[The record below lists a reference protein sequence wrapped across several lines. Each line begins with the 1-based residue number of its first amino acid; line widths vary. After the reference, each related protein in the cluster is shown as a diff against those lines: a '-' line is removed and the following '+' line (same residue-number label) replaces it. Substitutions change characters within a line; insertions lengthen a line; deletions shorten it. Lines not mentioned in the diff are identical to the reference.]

1 MAELAP
7 RVSCHLRGQD
17 PEEFHGF
24 KVLLSSTMPSEPLR
38 VIVNPA
44 AAAGRGRKAATKLF
58 GAFDGRSTAYDARH
72 TEGPGHASH
81 LAAEAVSDG
90 VGRIV
95 VVGGDGTVHE
105 VAHGLIG
112 CGVKPLPAVAVF
124 PVGTGNDFY
133 RMVGPDRSVAAVMGL
148 LDNGVVRHFDVG
160 RVAWEE
166 GERTFVNVMGV
177 GVDVEV
183 LHCRGRF
190 SRLPGLLQY
199 LASFLNAIMT
209 FRAPEVHIDTDAGDG
224 QRITG
229 ATTLTMITV
238 GPSIGGG
245 FMINPEAQASDGR
258 LDLFHVGAPGL
269 LPILRL
275 VPRVIR
281 GTHGDSPIVT
291 MRRLRRA
298 VLRRPGGESMWFEID
313 GELSPGPARELR
325 VEVVPGAFPV
335 LVPARAA

>member
-1 MAELAP
+1 
-7 RVSCHLRGQD
+7 
-17 PEEFHGF
+17 
-24 KVLLSSTMPSEPLR
+24 MPSEPLR

-44 AAAGRGRKAATKLF
+44 AAGGRGRKAARELF
-58 GAFDGRSTAYDARH
+58 GALDGRSVAYDSRH
-72 TEGPGHASH
+72 TEGPGHASR
-81 LAAEAVSDG
+81 LAAEAVADG

-105 VAHGLIG
+105 VAHGLTG
-112 CGVKPLPAVAVF
+112 CGVKRLPAVAVF

-133 RMVGPDRSVAAVMGL
+133 RMVGSDRSVAAVIGL
-148 LDNGVVRHFDVG
+148 LDKGVVQHFDVG
-160 RVAWEE
+160 RVAWDE
-166 GERTFVNVMGV
+166 GERTFVNLMGV

-183 LHCRGRF
+183 VRCRGRF

-199 LASFLNAIMT
+199 LASFLNAIVT

-229 ATTLTMITV
+229 ATTLTVITV

-245 FMINPEAQASDGR
+245 FMINPEAKASDGR
-258 LDLFHVGAPGL
+258 LDLCHIGAPGL

-275 VPRVIR
+275 VPRVMR
-281 GTHGDSPIVT
+281 GTHGGSPIVT
-291 MRRLRRA
+291 MRRLNRA

-313 GELSPGPARELR
+313 GELSPEPARELR

-335 LVPARAA
+335 LVPGRAA

>member
-1 MAELAP
+1 
-7 RVSCHLRGQD
+7 
-17 PEEFHGF
+17 
-24 KVLLSSTMPSEPLR
+24 MPSEPLR

-44 AAAGRGRKAATKLF
+44 AAGGRGRNAARDLLRALDT
-58 GAFDGRSTAYDARH
+58 RSQQYDARY

-81 LAAEAVSDG
+81 LAAEAVSDS
-90 VGRIV
+90 VGRII

-105 VAHGLIG
+105 VADGLIG
-112 CGVKPLPAVAVF
+112 CGMKQLPAVAVF

-133 RMVGPDRSVAAVMGL
+133 RMVGSDRSVSAVVGL
-148 LDNGVVRHFDVG
+148 LDNGVVQRFDVG
-160 RVAWEE
+160 RVEWEG
-166 GERTFVNVMGV
+166 GERTFVNLMGV
-177 GVDVEV
+177 GIDVEV
-183 LHCRGRF
+183 LRCRGRF

-199 LASFLNAIMT
+199 LASFLNAMVT
-209 FRAPEVHIDTDAGDG
+209 FRAPVVHIDTESGGG
-224 QRITG
+224 QRIAG
-229 ATTLTMITV
+229 ATTLTVITV

-245 FMINPEAQASDGR
+245 FMINPEAKASDGK
-258 LDLFHVGAPGL
+258 LDLCHVGAPGV

-281 GTHGDSPIVT
+281 GTHGGSPVVT
-291 MRRLRRA
+291 MRRLSRA

-313 GELSPGPARELR
+313 GELSPEPARELR

>member
-1 MAELAP
+1 
-7 RVSCHLRGQD
+7 
-17 PEEFHGF
+17 
-24 KVLLSSTMPSEPLR
+24 MPSEPLR

-44 AAAGRGRKAATKLF
+44 AAGGRGRKAARELF
-58 GAFDGRSTAYDARH
+58 GALDGRSVEYDARH
-72 TEGPGHASH
+72 TEAPGHASH
-81 LAAEAVSDG
+81 LAAEAVSDS
-90 VGRIV
+90 VERIV

-105 VAHGLIG
+105 VADGLIG
-112 CGVKPLPAVAVF
+112 CGVAHPPPVAVF

-133 RMVGPDRSVAAVMGL
+133 RMVGSDRSVAAVVAL
-148 LDNGVVRHFDVG
+148 LEGGTVQRFDVG
-160 RVAWEE
+160 RVEWD
-166 GERTFVNVMGV
+166 GGRRTFVNLMGV
-177 GVDVEV
+177 GIDVEV
-183 LHCRGRF
+183 LRCRGRF

-199 LASFLNAIMT
+199 LASFLNALVT
-209 FRAPEVHIDTDAGDG
+209 FRAPDVHIDTGPGDG

-229 ATTLTMITV
+229 ATTLTVITV

-245 FMINPEAQASDGR
+245 FMINPEAEALDGR
-258 LDLFHVGAPGL
+258 LDMFHVGAPGL

-281 GTHGDSPIVT
+281 GTHGDSPLVT

-298 VLRRPGGESMWFEID
+298 VIRRPGGESMWFEID
-313 GELSPGPARELR
+313 GELSPEPARELR

>member
-1 MAELAP
+1 
-7 RVSCHLRGQD
+7 
-17 PEEFHGF
+17 
-24 KVLLSSTMPSEPLR
+24 MPSEPLR

-44 AAAGRGRKAATKLF
+44 AAGGRGRKAARDLF
-58 GAFDGRSTAYDARH
+58 RVLDTRSRQYDTRY
-72 TEGPGHASH
+72 TEAPGHASR
-81 LAAEAVSDG
+81 LAAEAVADG

-105 VAHGLIG
+105 VADGLIG
-112 CGVKPLPAVAVF
+112 CGVERLPAVAVF

-133 RMVGPDRSVAAVMGL
+133 RMVGSDRSVSAVMGL
-148 LDNGVVRHFDVG
+148 LDSGVVRRFDVG
-160 RVAWEE
+160 RVEWDG
-166 GERTFVNVMGV
+166 GERTFVNLMGV

-183 LHCRGRF
+183 LRCRGRF

-199 LASFLNAIMT
+199 LASFLNAMVT
-209 FRAPEVHIDTDAGDG
+209 FRPPEVHIDTGNGGG

-229 ATTLTMITV
+229 ATTLTVITV

-245 FMINPEAQASDGR
+245 FMINPDAKTSDGK
-258 LDLFHVGAPGL
+258 LDLCHIAAPGV

-281 GTHGDSPIVT
+281 GTHGDSPVVT
-291 MRRLRRA
+291 MCRLSHA

-313 GELSPGPARELR
+313 GELAPEPARELR

>member
-1 MAELAP
+1 
-7 RVSCHLRGQD
+7 
-17 PEEFHGF
+17 
-24 KVLLSSTMPSEPLR
+24 MPSEPLR

-44 AAAGRGRKAATKLF
+44 AAGGRGRKAARDLLRALETRF
-58 GAFDGRSTAYDARH
+58 RQYGTRY
-72 TEGPGHASH
+72 TEAPGHASH
-81 LAAEAVSDG
+81 LAAEAAADG

-105 VAHGLIG
+105 VADGLIG
-112 CGVKPLPAVAVF
+112 CGAERLPAVAVF

-133 RMVGPDRSVAAVMGL
+133 RMVGSDRSVSAVVGL
-148 LDNGVVRHFDVG
+148 LDDGMVQHFDVG
-160 RVAWEE
+160 RVEWD
-166 GERTFVNVMGV
+166 GGKRTFVNLMGV
-177 GVDVEV
+177 GIDVEV
-183 LHCRGRF
+183 LRCRGRF

-199 LASFLNAIMT
+199 LASFLNALVT
-209 FRAPEVHIDTDAGDG
+209 FRAPEVHIDTEAGDG

-229 ATTLTMITV
+229 ATTLTVITV

-245 FMINPEAQASDGR
+245 FMINPEAKASDGK
-258 LDLFHVGAPGL
+258 LDLCHIGAPGV

-281 GTHGDSPIVT
+281 GTHGGSPVVT
-291 MRRLRRA
+291 MRRLNRA

-313 GELSPGPARELR
+313 GELSPEPARELR

>member
-1 MAELAP
+1 
-7 RVSCHLRGQD
+7 
-17 PEEFHGF
+17 
-24 KVLLSSTMPSEPLR
+24 MPSEPLR

-44 AAAGRGRKAATKLF
+44 AAGGRGRKAARELF
-58 GAFDGRSTAYDARH
+58 GALDARSMAYVARY
-72 TEGPGHASH
+72 TETPGHASQ
-81 LAAEAVSDG
+81 LAAEAVSAG
-90 VGRIV
+90 AARIL

-105 VAHGLIG
+105 VADGLIG
-112 CGVKPLPAVAVF
+112 CGAKEPPAVAVF

-133 RMVGPDRSVAAVMGL
+133 RMVGPDRSVAAVMAL
-148 LDNGVVRHFDVG
+148 LDSGTVQRFDVG
-160 RVAWEE
+160 RVEWE
-166 GERTFVNVMGV
+166 GGRRTFVNLLGV
-177 GVDVEV
+177 GIDVEV

-199 LASFLNAIMT
+199 LASFLNAMVT
-209 FRAPEVHIDTDAGDG
+209 FRAPEVLIDTDAGDG

-229 ATTLTMITV
+229 ATTLTVITV

-245 FMINPEAQASDGR
+245 FMINPEAQATDGE
-258 LDLFHVGAPGL
+258 LDLFHVGAPGM

-281 GTHGDSPIVT
+281 GTHGGSPLLT
-291 MRRLRRA
+291 MHRLSRA
-298 VLRRPGGESMWFEID
+298 VLRRPDGESMWFEID
-313 GELSPGPARELR
+313 GELSPEPARELR